1 MKGTFTLKISDLL
14 QNIGSDRVV
23 FDEQGMKGVLE
34 LYALDGKSVLV
45 KVKDFEKN
53 VESVCDRCAKTFMR
67 EIRVP
72 EYVAKYTLDKKEF
85 EESEEDVL
93 FLIDEKN
100 QTIDVEELLYQVTIS
115 EDPFVLKCPECQ
127 EATADLE
134 DDEDEE
140 E

>member
-53 VESVCDRCAKTFMR
+53 VESVCDRCAKMFMR

-127 EATADLE
+127 EATAYLE